1 MRAINFRT
9 LVFILVLWLSFRALA
24 QRATIDSLEEALQ
37 TATDTLQVDL
47 LNELAFAYWDF
58 DIEKA
63 YAYTREG
70 LALAK
75 SLDHPRGIAYAHT
88 NMGIYHLHKGENEQS
103 LASYQ
108 SALRALDNR
117 VYPRFPSYTLS
128 RMANYYRQ
136 LSHYD
141 SALHYYQLA
150 LLSTTPHSPK
160 EVTATIYSNMGIT
173 YLELEQFDSA
183 RAYIQRSLVL
193 REALGNQALIA
204 MSLGEMGR
212 LLMKLDQFDSSAY
225 YLDQV
230 QSIGEAYLLPEIK
243 ILHAIYSGELEMK
256 RGNYIKAI
264 DHLKSSLLLLNDY
277 EYIQS
282 KTRSLYLL
290 GSVYMEL
297 GSYDGAI
304 ENLLEAESFNRT
316 INNQKLAAE
325 INLDLGYVCYYQKNP
340 DKALQYA
347 ELAKQQFREIGL
359 ERHEAIT
366 HNLMGLI
373 ELYNKNYDTSESH
386 FNLALET
393 YRQLGYQKGQAYVLF
408 NKSLIYQQQGKLE
421 LVMKIQ
427 MQSLA
432 IEEELGNI
440 PGMIISYNS
449 LGELFLLMK
458 QFDAA
463 EKQLLKAQALIEKH
477 PAISYEQKNNTLF
490 AQLYA
495 ARSDYQKAYEY
506 LIRSKQNADSL
517 YSLSSLTKSLELSA
531 IHELEKKEL
540 EIESLNKERASK
552 NFELKSN
559 ENQLRLQ
566 QLIIYLAGGTLFFF
580 ALLTLFLVR
589 AIKKLRRTQKELIK
603 AEKRG
608 SLAILIG
615 GLGHEL
621 NNPLNYIQGGIEMLK
636 ASRSFG
642 TNWTEEE
649 QKSLEIIHE
658 GISRTSEIVKLL
670 NTFQRKN
677 ESIVQPC
684 DLNRIVS
691 DSLDELQ
698 EVIPDTIKVNYVP
711 HSEATVVDGN
721 PSDLK
726 RLFTELIKNSLQAI
740 PHEGEIW
747 IHIRPHKRQ
756 YRVDIIDNGLGID
769 EQNLA
774 LLENPFFTTK
784 DPGQGKGLGLSLV
797 DYILNEHEG
806 TIQFDSSKGTGT
818 QGTGTVGTGTTATV
832 TLPKSTTR
840 TSS

>member
-1 MRAINFRT
+1 MRAIYFRT
-9 LVFILVLWLSFRALA
+9 IVFTLVLWMSFRALA
-24 QRATIDSLEEALQ
+24 QRAVIDSLEEALQ

-63 YAYTREG
+63 HDYTREG

-136 LSHYD
+136 LSQYD
-141 SALHYYQLA
+141 SAIHYYQLA
-150 LLSTTPHSPK
+150 LQSTNPQSPK
-160 EVTATIYSNMGIT
+160 EVMATTYSNMGIT
-173 YLELEQFDSA
+173 YLELEQYDSA
-183 RAYIQRSLVL
+183 RAYIHRSLVL
-193 REALGNQALIA
+193 REALGDPALTA

-212 LLMKLDQFDSSAY
+212 LLMKLDQFDSSAH

-230 QSIGEAYLLPEIK
+230 HSIGEVYLLPEIQ

-256 RGNYIKAI
+256 RGNYIQAI

-282 KTRSLYLL
+282 KTRGLYLL

-297 GSYDGAI
+297 GVYDGAI
-304 ENLLEAESFNRT
+304 ENLLKAESLNRT
-316 INNQKLAAE
+316 IKNRKLAAE

-347 ELAKQQFREIGL
+347 ELARQQFREIGL
-359 ERHEAIT
+359 ERHEATT

-373 ELYNKNYDTSESH
+373 ELYNKNYDASDSH
-386 FNLALET
+386 FNRALQT
-393 YRQLGYQKGQAYVLF
+393 YRQLDYQKGQAYVLF

-427 MQSLA
+427 MESLA
-432 IEEELGNI
+432 IEETLGNI
-440 PGMIISYNS
+440 PGIIISYNS

-458 QFDAA
+458 QLDSA
-463 EKQLLKAQALIEKH
+463 EKQLLKAQALLEKY
-477 PAISYEQKNNTLF
+477 PALSYEQKNNTLF

-495 ARSDYQKAYEY
+495 ARSDYQKAYKY
-506 LIRSKQNADSL
+506 LSRSKQNADSL

-559 ENQLRLQ
+559 ENQLKLQ
-566 QLIIYLAGGTLFFF
+566 QLIIYLASVALFFF
-580 ALLTLFLVR
+580 VLLSLFLFGTIR
-589 AIKKLRRTQKELIK
+589 KLRRTQKELIR
-603 AEKRG
+603 AEKRA

-621 NNPLNYIQGGIEMLK
+621 NNPLNYIQGGVEMLK
-636 ASRSFG
+636 ASRSIG

-649 QKSLEIIHE
+649 QKSLGIIHE

-677 ESIVQPC
+677 ESTFQPC

-698 EVIPDTIKVNYVP
+698 EEFPDTIKVNYVR
-711 HSEATVVDGN
+711 HTEAAIVDGN
-721 PSDLK
+721 PNDLK
-726 RLFTELIKNSLQAI
+726 RLFMELIKNSLQAI
-740 PHEGEIW
+740 QHEGEIA
-747 IHIRPHKRQ
+747 IRISAHKQ
-756 YRVDIIDNGLGID
+756 LYLVDIIDNGVGID
-769 EQNLA
+769 EENLSF
-774 LLENPFFTTK
+774 LENPFFTTK

-797 DYILNEHEG
+797 DYILNEHQG
-806 TIQFDSSKGTGT
+806 HIQFESTK
-818 QGTGTVGTGTTATV
+818 GTGTVGTGTKATV